1 MEHNINSLLGYGI
14 EAVDGEIGKIE
25 DFYFDDET
33 WIIRYI
39 VVKTG
44 DWLSGR
50 KVLISV
56 KALTHTGIKDGL
68 FPLNITQEQIRTSP
82 DINTEKPVSR
92 QQEAMLNKHHFWQ
105 NYWGSGYYGGE
116 MGITNRQPLRIKN
129 LDPDPGVEVHLRSIL
144 QVSGYAIHATDGE
157 IGHINDFIVNDQNW
171 TLVELVVDTHNW
183 IGGKKVLIEVTH
195 VHSISFLSWLVY
207 VDIPISAIIDCKLFE
222 DAEFNQH

>member
-14 EAVDGEIGKIE
+14 EAVDGEIGRIE

-92 QQEAMLNKHHFWQ
+92 QQEAMLNKHHFWKRLL
-105 NYWGSGYYGGE
+105 W
-116 MGITNRQPLRIKN
+116 
-129 LDPDPGVEVHLRSIL
+129 
-144 QVSGYAIHATDGE
+144 
-157 IGHINDFIVNDQNW
+157 W
-171 TLVELVVDTHNW
+171 
-183 IGGKKVLIEVTH
+183 
-195 VHSISFLSWLVY
+195 
-207 VDIPISAIIDCKLFE
+207 
-222 DAEFNQH
+222 

>member
-14 EAVDGEIGKIE
+14 EAVDGEIGRIE

-129 LDPDPGVEVHLRSIL
+129 LDPDPGEDVHLRSIL

-222 DAEFNQH
+222 EAEFNQH